1 MQIQKNPLSE
11 AMFSITSQATAP
23 CNFGWFNVPLA
34 FWHSWEYVAVG
45 RAGPF
50 RVMEGDLDMHVYS
63 IMGLGAQ
70 NPGVVETGKDLWT

>member
-1 MQIQKNPLSE
+1 M
-11 AMFSITSQATAP
+11 
-23 CNFGWFNVPLA
+23 PLA